1 MKNLLSTSGLVLAG
15 LLFLLFNVLSGSAF
29 KSMRVDLT
37 ENRLYTLSPG
47 TQNLLANLQE
57 PIKLK
62 LFFSKK
68 IASDI
73 STPLTGYAQRV
84 QELLEQYVA
93 RSHGKISLEV
103 IDPQP
108 YTEEEDRAAQYGLEG
123 KPATAAGEMF
133 YFGLAGTNSTD
144 QEETIPFFQESKE
157 DSLEYEVTRLV
168 YTLSNSKK
176 RVVGLLSKLPL
187 EGNPMARFTGGQDSR
202 PWTIVEEMKNTFEVK
217 TIPPTTEKI
226 DPATDVLMIVHPQG
240 LSPRTLYAID
250 QYVLGGGKV
259 LAFVD
264 PFCEAQP
271 VPQDPQNPMAG
282 MMANRGSDLG
292 PLLGAWGLEM
302 NPEDIAGD
310 REDALRV
317 NFEGVGVDYILW
329 LALRGDKGAFNKEDF
344 VTSKLEVLHVASA
357 GVLKKKV
364 DVGTTITPLVETS
377 ADSMRVNRSKIMFRP
392 DPQEL
397 SQSFVSGNEKL
408 ILAAR
413 VSGPAKTAYPDG
425 QPKVETP
432 EDGKEKKDDPP
443 AESLKESKGIN
454 VIVVADCDL
463 LSDRMWIQMLG
474 GQIPIAN
481 ANNGD
486 FVVNALDNLSGSNDL
501 ISLRSRG
508 RFNRPFDRVAEIRRA
523 SDKEFGQKVKEL
535 EAQLKDAETR
545 ITEMQSQKGAQGSMI
560 LTPEAQKEVEKA
572 QQARL
577 QTRKELRAIKHD
589 RDKDIE
595 ALGARLKFLN
605 TFAIPILIFG
615 LAVFRFART
624 RTRKVSIE
632 PVTSSGAI
640 PRRSSASSPSEPRT
654 PSEPRS
660 PTGSRT

>member
-1 MKNLLSTSGLVLAG
+1 MKNLLSTTGLVLAI
-15 LLFLLFNVLSGSAF
+15 LLFLGFNVLSGAAF

-47 TQNLLANLQE
+47 TLNLLSNLQE

-68 IASDI
+68 VASDI
-73 STPLTGYAQRV
+73 STPLTSYAQRV

-108 YTEEEDRAAQYGLEG
+108 YTEEEDRAAQFGLEG
-123 KPATAAGEMF
+123 KPATSAGEMF

-168 YTLSNSKK
+168 YSLSTSKK

-202 PWTIVEEMKNTFEVK
+202 PWTIVEEMRSSFEVK
-217 TIPPTTEKI
+217 TIPPTTDKI
-226 DPATDVLMIVHPQG
+226 DPAIDVLMVVHPQG
-240 LSPRTLYAID
+240 LSPRTLFAID
-250 QYVLGGGKV
+250 QYALGGGKV

-271 VPQDPQNPMAG
+271 VPQDPSNPMAG

-292 PLLGAWGLEM
+292 PILGAWGLEM
-302 NPEDIAGD
+302 QPDDIAGD
-310 REDALRV
+310 RESAMRV
-317 NFEGVGVDYILW
+317 RTEGGLADYIAY
-329 LALRGDKGAFNKEDF
+329 LALRGDKGAFNKDDF
-344 VTSKLEVLHVASA
+344 VTSKLEVLHLATA

-364 DVGTTITPLVETS
+364 DVGTTITPLIETS
-377 ADSMRVNRSKIMFRP
+377 PNSMLVNRSKIMFRP
-392 DPQEL
+392 DPQDL
-397 SQSFVSGNEKL
+397 NQSFVSGNEKL

-413 VSGPAKTAYPDG
+413 VSGPAKSAYPDG
-425 QPKVETP
+425 PPKVETP
-432 EDGKEKKDDPP
+432 EDGHEKKDEPSGD
-443 AESLKESKGIN
+443 SIKESKGIN

-463 LSDRMWIQMLG
+463 LSDSMWIQMLG
-474 GQIPIAN
+474 GQIPVAG

-486 FVVNALDNLSGSNDL
+486 FVINALDNLSGSNDL

-508 RFNRPFDRVAEIRRA
+508 RFNRPFDRVADIRRA
-523 SDKEFGQKVKEL
+523 SEKEFGQKVKQL
-535 EAQLKDAETR
+535 EAQLKDADAR
-545 ITEMQSQKGAQGSMI
+545 ISEIQSQKGAQGSMI
-560 LTPEAQKEVEKA
+560 LTPEAQKEVEKF

-577 QTRKELRAIKHD
+577 QTRKELRANKHD

-595 ALGARLKFLN
+595 ALGARLKFFNIFL
-605 TFAIPILIFG
+605 IPVLIFG
-615 LAVFRFART
+615 MALVRFTRT
-624 RTRKVSIE
+624 RTRKDSTE
-632 PVTSSGAI
+632 A
-640 PRRSSASSPSEPRT
+640 APS
-654 PSEPRS
+654 
-660 PTGSRT
+660 GSRS